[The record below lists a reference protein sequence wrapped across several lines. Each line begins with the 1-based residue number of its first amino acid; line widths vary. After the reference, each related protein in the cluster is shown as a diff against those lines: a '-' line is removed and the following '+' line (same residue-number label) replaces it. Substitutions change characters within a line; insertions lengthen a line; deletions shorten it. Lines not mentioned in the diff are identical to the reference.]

1 MVSSGSVR
9 SRIVKTAAMAAKRE
23 QSFGDAIRRR
33 RRQLDLTQEE
43 VARRIGTSVPYVGHL
58 ESAKRHPS
66 DRIVARLAEVLGLD
80 RRDLYFL
87 ANPAAR
93 DLIEPKR
100 SADGGPAWERLR
112 RDDRL
117 KKLHRVTAE
126 ELEVLGRIA
135 QMGEI
140 RSIDGFIHLL
150 DTIRY
155 VLSRK

>member
-1 MVSSGSVR
+1 
-9 SRIVKTAAMAAKRE
+9 MAAKRE
-23 QSFGDAIRRR
+23 QSFGDVIRTR
-33 RRQLDLTQEE
+33 RRQLDLTQGE

-66 DRIVARLAEVLGLD
+66 DRIVAQLAEVLGLD
-80 RRDLYFL
+80 RRALYFL

-93 DLIEPKR
+93 ELIEPKK
-100 SADGGPAWERLR
+100 SAAGGSAWERLR

-117 KKLHRVTAE
+117 RKLHRVTPE
-126 ELEVLGRIA
+126 EMEVLARVA
-135 QMGEI
+135 QMGEV

-155 VLSRK
+155 VLSR